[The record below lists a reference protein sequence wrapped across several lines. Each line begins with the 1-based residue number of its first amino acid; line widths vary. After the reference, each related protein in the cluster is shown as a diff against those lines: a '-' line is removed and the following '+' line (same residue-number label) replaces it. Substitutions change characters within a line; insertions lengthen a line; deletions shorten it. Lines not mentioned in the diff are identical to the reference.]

1 MTATQV
7 MQIKQALEAMFNHVS
22 ARESIAQAIVEI
34 ERLRLEVQAT
44 APAQLTHYLERR
56 SYTKALDYLQTGIV
70 IEDPDQPDC
79 DSKPLSPTESEVRSK
94 VTNR

>member
-22 ARESIAQAIVEI
+22 ARESIAQDIVEI

-79 DSKPLSPTESEVRSK
+79 DSKQL
-94 VTNR
+94 

>member
-1 MTATQV
+1 MTAAQV

-22 ARESIAQAIVEI
+22 ARESIAPALVEI

-44 APAQLTHYLERR
+44 APVQLNHYLERR

-70 IEDPDQPDC
+70 IEDPNQPDC
-79 DSKPLSPTESEVRSK
+79 DSKQL
-94 VTNR
+94 